1 MVTQGLT
8 QFLGS
13 GIRFK
18 NNATAS
24 NYVGIKSAANPATS
38 FDITLLTSL
47 PATGSQA
54 LTITS
59 TGQVGIYQYVD
70 ALSLSSL
77 GWLTASANTAGTIT
91 LSPTGGQTANRVLA
105 TPDGTTG
112 TVSLRALV
120 PADIPSLSTSILTSG
135 TLPIARGGTGTTD
148 GSITGTGILNFT
160 AGGSNTNINLVP
172 QGTGT
177 VDVASKRITSVAT
190 PTGDNDAVNKA
201 YADALIATGNNKG
214 TARAATTGSLTLT
227 SATATTI
234 VNSGG
239 LPTALDGVTL
249 ASGDIILV
257 KDQSG
262 AGATGAAANGLYVY
276 AAGTTWARATN
287 ADTNAEVKAGLFVFV
302 SEGTGNGNNGYTL
315 VTDDPITLGT
325 TQLTFTQSSGA
336 GQITAGAG
344 LTRTGNT
351 IDVGGTTDRIT
362 VNADTVDIAS
372 TYAGQASITTVGTL
386 TAGALGTGFTA
397 VGIAQGGTNA
407 TTAAGA
413 RTNLSAAGLATGTF
427 TDSSL
432 TTGALTITHNLNNQA
447 PIIFVYDNN
456 NRWIVP
462 DEITATSVNAAT
474 VDLTSF
480 GTLTGTW
487 RYSVTA

>member
-1 MVTQGLT
+1 MPTQGLT
-8 QFLGS
+8 TFLGS
-13 GIRFK
+13 GIRFR

-24 NYVGIKSAANPATS
+24 NYVGIKTTANPAAS

-70 ALSLSSL
+70 TLSLSSL
-77 GWLTASANTAGTIT
+77 GWLTVSTNTAGTIT
-91 LSPTGGQTANRVLA
+91 LSATGSQTANRVLA

-120 PADIPSLSTSILTSG
+120 PADIPTLTAAKISDFD
-135 TLPIARGGTGTTD
+135 TQVRTNRLDQLAAPTADVSFNSRK
-148 GSITGTGILNFT
+148 IT
-160 AGGSNTNINLVP
+160 NL
-172 QGTGT
+172 
-177 VDVASKRITSVAT
+177 AT
-190 PTGDNDAVNKA
+190 PTGDNDAVNKG

-214 TARAATTGSLTLT
+214 TARAATTASLTLT

-239 LPTALDGVTL
+239 LPTALDSVTL
-249 ASGDIILV
+249 TSGDIVLV

-262 AGATGAAANGLYVY
+262 AGATGASANGLYVY
-276 AAGTTWARATN
+276 ASGTTWTRVTN
-287 ADTNAEVKAGLFVFV
+287 ADTSAEVKAGLFVFV
-302 SEGTGNGNNGYTL
+302 SEGSTNGDNGYTL
-315 VTDDPITLGT
+315 TTDDPITLGT
-325 TQLTFTQSSGA
+325 TQLVFTQTSGA

-344 LTRTGNT
+344 LTKTGNV
-351 IDVGGTTDRIT
+351 IDVGGTANRIT

-372 TYAGQASITTVGTL
+372 TYVGQASITTVGTL

-427 TDSSL
+427 TNSSL
-432 TTGALTITHNLNNQA
+432 TTGVLTITHNLNNQA

-462 DEITATSVNAAT
+462 DEITATSANAAT

>member
-1 MVTQGLT
+1 MPTQGLT
-8 QFLGS
+8 TFLGS
-13 GIRFK
+13 GIRFR
-18 NNATAS
+18 NNAAAS
-24 NYVGIKSAANPATS
+24 NYVGIKTTANPAAS

-91 LSPTGGQTANRVLA
+91 LSPTGGQTANLVLA
-105 TPDGTTG
+105 TPNGTTG

-120 PADIPSLSTSILTSG
+120 PADIPSLSTNILTSG

-148 GSITGTGILNFT
+148 GSITGTGILSFT
-160 AGGSNTNINLVP
+160 AGGSNTNVNLVP

-177 VDVASKRITSVAT
+177 VDVASKRITSVAS
-190 PTGDNDAVNKA
+190 PTGDNDAVNKG

-214 TARAATTGSLTLT
+214 TAKAATTASLTLT

-276 AAGTTWARATN
+276 AAGTTWTRAIN
-287 ADTNAEVKAGLFVFV
+287 ADTTAEVKAGLFVFV
-302 SEGTGNGNNGYTL
+302 SEGTSNGNNGYTL

-336 GQITAGAG
+336 GQIIAGAG
-344 LTRTGNT
+344 LTKTGNT
-351 IDVGGTTDRIT
+351 IDVGGTTNRIT

-397 VGIAQGGTNA
+397 VAIAQGGTNA

-427 TDSSL
+427 TNSSL
-432 TTGALTITHNLNNQA
+432 TTGVLTITHNLNNQA